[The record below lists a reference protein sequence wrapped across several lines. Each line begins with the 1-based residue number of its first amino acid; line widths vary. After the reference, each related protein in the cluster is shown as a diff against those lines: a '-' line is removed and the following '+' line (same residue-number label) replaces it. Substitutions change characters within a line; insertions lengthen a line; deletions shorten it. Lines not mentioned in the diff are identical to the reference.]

1 MTLPSALQSA
11 RTKVLATAA
20 PARDDGQQTGSAG
33 RARAVALARRVVRRS
48 TATARERV
56 RLQLVDFVERQTAPV
71 REQVGATTGRLDS
84 LDERVRSLSE
94 RRLDGELAKSEL
106 ELAKRELAVTTVNL
120 ELLKGEVRQ
129 VVGLIED
136 LGTAIAPAT
145 GIDGASARM
154 SELRERL
161 NGLDRRVRQLT
172 SQPPAAGTQPQ
183 PSPPDGAQPA
193 LPPSGERIQSA
204 LFDYVGFE
212 RRFRGDPEVVVRT
225 LEERYGALLA
235 DSPPVL
241 DVGCGRAEL
250 LELLKERGVP
260 ALGVDTDPSM
270 VAEARA
276 RGLEVHQQDAVSYLR
291 SCPERSIG
299 AIIATHVVEHL
310 ALDELIELLE
320 LSATR
325 LQPGGVF
332 IAETPNPQS
341 LIVLGNSY
349 LLDPTHVR
357 PLHPSLL
364 SFLCEGAGFRGVE
377 LRFFEPAVGYHLP
390 MVEDPE
396 APAWLQTVNDGF
408 RRLNEVLFGP
418 QDFAVV
424 ARTAPSD

>member
-1 MTLPSALQSA
+1 VTLPPALQSGRTRALPPAPPAGDQPAAPTGPRA
-11 RTKVLATAA
+11 RATAA
-20 PARDDGQQTGSAG
+20 
-33 RARAVALARRVVRRS
+33 ARRVAGRVALRG
-48 TATARERV
+48 TATARERL
-56 RLQLVDFVERQTAPV
+56 RPKLIAIIERETAPV

-84 LDERVRSLSE
+84 LEERVRSLRE
-94 RRLDGELAKSEL
+94 RKLDGELAKSEL
-106 ELAKRELAVTTVNL
+106 TTTTVNL

-129 VVGLIED
+129 VVGLIEQ
-136 LGTAIAPAT
+136 LGMAIAPAT
-145 GIDGASARM
+145 GIDGATARM

-172 SQPPAAGTQPQ
+172 SQTQAAQPEPTQPQ
-183 PSPPDGAQPA
+183 ETQPA
-193 LPPSGERIQSA
+193 PPPSGERIQSA

-212 RRFRGDPEVVVRT
+212 RRFRGDPEEVLRT
-225 LEERYGALLA
+225 LEERYGAVLA
-235 DSPPVL
+235 DHPPVL

-250 LELLKERGVP
+250 LELMKERGVP

-291 SCPERSIG
+291 SCPEHSIG

-325 LQPGGVF
+325 LKPGGVL

-390 MVEDPE
+390 MIDDPE
-396 APAWLQTVNDGF
+396 APAWVQTINDGF

-424 ARTAPSD
+424 ATTATTD